1 METGLIPK
9 KASYIILFQFIG
21 IILIG
26 AYFLKGFEVFVKLL
40 ILIVVILIWYK
51 LDTILFGIRDK
62 IKNLKKS

>member
-1 METGLIPK
+1 MEIGLIPK
-9 KASYIILFQFIG
+9 KAGYIILFQFIG

-51 LDTILFGIRDK
+51 VDTIFFLESATK
-62 IKNLKKS
+62 